1 MAMQLLNASTG
12 GAGAAKAWT
21 RSRASDASVY
31 ADGTFGGETVDLEG
45 TVDGTTSWFTIN
57 TSTAVGH
64 AQVTFG
70 ADEVRGSVTESST
83 NASSIDLFVE

>member
-12 GAGAAKAWT
+12 GAGASHAWT
-21 RSRASDASVY
+21 RSKAADASVY
-31 ADGTFGGETVDLEG
+31 AGGTFGGETVDLEG

-64 AQVTFG
+64 TSVTFG
-70 ADEVRGSVTESST
+70 ADEVRGNVTENST
-83 NASSIDLFVE
+83 NASSIDLFLE